1 MKLLIVVPA
10 LCKGGVERL
19 VSVLSKEWKKNH
31 HVKIIVF
38 DENNIA
44 YSYGGDLT
52 TLKLPS
58 KVGIFFKIVQLFRRT
73 SQLIKLFKQ
82 NEPDYIISFSE
93 TANFPSI
100 FAAYFSGKLKK
111 LTVSVHADTKIIP
124 KFHSFLIPYLYRIPQ
139 KIIAVSKGVS
149 YALINLG
156 ISKKKIKVI
165 NNPLPAS
172 TPSIS
177 KPLPRP
183 LSAPVNY
190 ILGVGRLD
198 KYKGFDLLI
207 EAFSNLEDLN
217 IHLVILGEGEERETL
232 ENIVLSK
239 GISER
244 VHLLG
249 LVKDTW
255 PWYRHAK
262 LFVSS
267 SLSEGWGNVIV
278 ESMSQGCP
286 VIAFDC
292 DYGPR
297 EIITNGYNGLL
308 VKTNDVKS
316 LTNTI
321 TTLINDIHLSNKL
334 QQYGLTRISEFN
346 VKSLSVK
353 WLNDN

>member
-19 VSVLSKEWKKNH
+19 VSVLSKEWINNH
-31 HVKIIVF
+31 EVKITVF
-38 DENNIA
+38 DGNNIA
-44 YSYGGDLT
+44 YSYGGDLID
-52 TLKLPS
+52 LKLPS

-73 SQLIKLFKQ
+73 VQLIKLFKQ
-82 NEPDYIISFSE
+82 NNPNYIISFSE

-111 LTVSVHADTKIIP
+111 ITVSVHADTKIMP
-124 KFHSFLIPYLYRIPQ
+124 TFHSFLIPYLYRIPQ

-156 ISKKKIKVI
+156 ISKKKIEVI

-183 LSAPVNY
+183 LSTPENY

-207 EAFSNLEDLN
+207 EAFSNIRDSN
-217 IHLVILGEGEERETL
+217 IHLVILGEGEEREKL
-232 ENIVLSK
+232 ENIVLKK
-239 GISER
+239 GISDR

-249 LVKDTW
+249 LVKDIW

-286 VIAFDC
+286 VVAFNC

-297 EIITNGYNGLL
+297 EIITDGYNGLL

-321 TTLINDIHLSNKL
+321 TTLMNDTHLSNKL
-334 QQYGLTRISEFN
+334 HQNGLIRISEFN
-346 VKSLSVK
+346 IKSLSVK

>member
-19 VSVLSKEWKKNH
+19 ESVLSKQWKNNH
-31 HVKIIVF
+31 EVQIAVF
-38 DENNIA
+38 DQNNIA
-44 YSYGGDLT
+44 YSYGGDLID
-52 TLKLPS
+52 LKLPS
-58 KVGIFFKIVQLFRRT
+58 KVGIFFKLVQLIRRT
-73 SQLIKLFKQ
+73 VRLIKLFKQ
-82 NEPDYIISFSE
+82 NGPDYIISFSE
-93 TANFPSI
+93 TANFPCI

-111 LTVSVHADTKIIP
+111 LTVSVHADTKIMP
-124 KFHSFLIPYLYRIPQ
+124 KFHSFLIPYLYRMPK

-177 KPLPRP
+177 KQLPRP
-183 LSAPVNY
+183 FSNSVNY

-198 KYKGFDLLI
+198 KYKGFELLI
-207 EAFSNLEDLN
+207 EAFSNIRSPN
-217 IHLVILGEGEERETL
+217 THLVILGEGEERETL
-232 ENIVLSK
+232 ENIILSK

-249 LVKDTW
+249 LVKDIW

-286 VIAFDC
+286 VVAFDC

-308 VKTNDVKS
+308 VQTNDVKS

-321 TTLINDIHLSNKL
+321 TALINDIHLSNKL
-334 QQYGLTRISEFN
+334 QKNGLTRILEFN
-346 VKSLSVK
+346 VKSLSAE
-353 WLNDN
+353 WLN

>member
-1 MKLLIVVPA
+1 MRLLIVVPA

-19 VSVLSKEWKKNH
+19 VSVLSKEWINNH
-31 HVKIIVF
+31 QVKIIVF
-38 DENNIA
+38 DKTNIA
-44 YSYGGDLT
+44 YSYGGDLID
-52 TLKLPS
+52 LKLPS
-58 KVGIFFKIVQLFRRT
+58 KVGIFFKLFQLLRRT
-73 SQLIKLFKQ
+73 IQLIKLFRQ
-82 NEPDYIISFSE
+82 NKPDHIISFSE

-100 FAAYFSGKLKK
+100 FAAYLSGKLKK
-111 LTVSVHADTKIIP
+111 LKISVHADIKIMP

-156 ISKKKIKVI
+156 ISKNKIKVI

-183 LSAPVNY
+183 LGAPINY

-207 EAFSNLEDLN
+207 EAFSKIRGPNL
-217 IHLVILGEGEERETL
+217 HLVILGEGEERETL

-239 GISER
+239 GISKS

-249 LVKDTW
+249 LVKDIW
-255 PWYRHAK
+255 PWYRNAK

-286 VIAFDC
+286 VVAFDC
-292 DYGPR
+292 DFGPR
-297 EIITNGYNGLL
+297 EIITDGYNGLL

-316 LTNTI
+316 LNNKM
-321 TTLINDIHLSNKL
+321 TTLLNDNHLSNKL
-334 QQYGLTRISEFN
+334 KQNGLNKISEFN
-346 VKSLSVK
+346 VKSLSHK